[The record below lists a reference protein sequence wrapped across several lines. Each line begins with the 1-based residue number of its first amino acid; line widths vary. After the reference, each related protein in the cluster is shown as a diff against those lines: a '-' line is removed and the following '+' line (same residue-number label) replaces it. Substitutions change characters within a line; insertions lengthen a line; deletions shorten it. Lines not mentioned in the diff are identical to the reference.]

1 MNGQTYTEDYIL
13 GRFIPL
19 LSDYSTHSHPNT
31 STPCSKSLTQT
42 YYDGD
47 FCYQNGKE
55 RETQVRYFYQTGIT
69 QPRIMAIIEASLC
82 VYIIRVAIPPLSEKT
97 GAKSTHITCHENL
110 PLSQKPEQDEDTIP
124 KVFETQDL
132 IDLKKSIWIQKLKA
146 IVSSSNTGLALLNS
160 ALREINQIENSI
172 EKNDQSGSFSFQK
185 WIQLLGL
192 EVDKIASSVN
202 DDETKKKS
210 DEDSES

>member
-1 MNGQTYTEDYIL
+1 MNGQVYAEDYIL

-19 LSDYSTHSHPNT
+19 LSDYSSHPHPNT
-31 STPCSKSLTQT
+31 PAPCSKSFTQN

-47 FCYQNGKE
+47 FCSQNGKE
-55 RETQVRYFYQTGIT
+55 RETQIGYFYQTGIT
-69 QPRIMAIIEASLC
+69 EPRITSVIETNLC
-82 VYIIRVAIPPLSEKT
+82 VYVVKVAIPPPSGKI
-97 GAKSTHITCHENL
+97 GVKSAHITCQENSPL
-110 PLSQKPEQDEDTIP
+110 PRKPELDKVAVP

-160 ALREINQIENSI
+160 ALREINQIEHAMD
-172 EKNDQSGSFSFQK
+172 KNNQSGSFSFQK

-192 EVDKIASSVN
+192 EVDKIAASVG
-202 DDETKKKS
+202 DTEKKKKS
-210 DEDSES
+210 DEDSD